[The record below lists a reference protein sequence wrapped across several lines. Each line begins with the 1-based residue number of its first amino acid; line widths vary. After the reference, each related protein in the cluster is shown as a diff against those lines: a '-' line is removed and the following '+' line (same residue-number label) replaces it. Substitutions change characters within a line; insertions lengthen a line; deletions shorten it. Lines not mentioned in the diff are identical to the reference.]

1 MADRYLVKRLG
12 WLLLALL
19 PGILSASESIDTRP
33 AFDQLLD
40 STGLQIAPSQSYI
53 DLGAQHNDVLPYEH
67 AMRHDSGELEIR
79 FIVRPLDRIE
89 IEYNDPH
96 NAAPEPNHLFPLLFE
111 SITNRLAVSRDAPTS
126 TFPADEAKALF
137 NASWAAAAAFSV
149 DPGYANGYHNA
160 VLIAMHKSEV
170 ADAYTLFLYNDHE
183 RAKPLIGDSVSI
195 LSFASDTQ

>member
-1 MADRYLVKRLG
+1 MADRSLLTHCR

-19 PGILSASESIDTRP
+19 PASLSATEYGDTRP
-33 AFDQLLD
+33 AFDRLLR
-40 STGLQIAPSQSYI
+40 STGLQIESTDSFV
-53 DLGAQHNDVLPYEH
+53 DLGAHHNEVLPYEH
-67 AMRHDSGELEIR
+67 AMRHTSGELEVR

-111 SITNRLAVSRDAPTS
+111 SITNRLAVSRDAPSS
-126 TFPADEAKALF
+126 TYPANEAKSLF

-149 DPGYANGYHNA
+149 DPEYAGGYRNA

-170 ADAYTLFLYNDHE
+170 ADAYTLFLYNDHA
-183 RAKPLIGDSVSI
+183 RAKPLIGESISI
-195 LSFASDTQ
+195 LSFASDP